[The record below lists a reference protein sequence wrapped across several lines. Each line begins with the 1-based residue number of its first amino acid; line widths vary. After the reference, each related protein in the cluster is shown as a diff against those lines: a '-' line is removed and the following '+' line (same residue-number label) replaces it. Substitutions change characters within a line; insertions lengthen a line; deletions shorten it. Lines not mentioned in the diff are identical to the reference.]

1 LTAVLAMQMHEDSE
15 GVQRQACLALF
26 NLNTGADAK
35 HVVRAGKAGAVE
47 RLAAALRRH
56 VSCEGVQE
64 RASPALY
71 SMPCDN
77 AVNLIRATNA
87 GAIEVLVAVLRT
99 HATHQ
104 GVQMNAI
111 QLLMNMTGYNRT
123 RGQRDRAIHAG
134 AVEALAA
141 AMCGCLESDD
151 VQVVACR
158 GLQNLTIVNV
168 AKRIRAG
175 NASTIEQSRLWWRRS
190 AGTRVP
196 KRCRLEMVCGCLS
209 TLTSSSSNAVNKTR
223 AWNAGA
229 VGAVVAALRNHL
241 GRESVQTSGSL
252 ALCNLSSGNVGNSAR
267 AGNAGAVEAVVT
279 AMLRHGGC
287 KRLQEVV

>member
-15 GVQRQACLALF
+15 GMQRQACLALF

-35 HVVRAGKAGAVE
+35 NGVRAGKAGTVE
-47 RLAAALRRH
+47 RLVAALRRH

-111 QLLMNMTGYNRT
+111 QLLMNITG
-123 RGQRDRAIHAG
+123 
-134 AVEALAA
+134 
-141 AMCGCLESDD
+141 
-151 VQVVACR
+151 
-158 GLQNLTIVNV
+158 
-168 AKRIRAG
+168 
-175 NASTIEQSRLWWRRS
+175 
-190 AGTRVP
+190 
-196 KRCRLEMVCGCLS
+196 
-209 TLTSSSSNAVNKTR
+209 
-223 AWNAGA
+223 
-229 VGAVVAALRNHL
+229 
-241 GRESVQTSGSL
+241 
-252 ALCNLSSGNVGNSAR
+252 
-267 AGNAGAVEAVVT
+267 
-279 AMLRHGGC
+279 
-287 KRLQEVV
+287 